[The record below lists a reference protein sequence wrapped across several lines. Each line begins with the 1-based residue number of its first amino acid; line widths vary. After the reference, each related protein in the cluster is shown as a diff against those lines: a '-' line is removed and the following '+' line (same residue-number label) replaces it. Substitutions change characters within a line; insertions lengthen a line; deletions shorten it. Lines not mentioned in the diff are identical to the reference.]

1 MWLNSLHLKLRLAS
15 ISFIISSS
23 SASLALIWFS
33 RSVTRVDLPSGDVLY
48 FRANILDGEGVFRR
62 QQTLCFASLKRSGEL
77 RITFIYSA

>member
-33 RSVTRVDLPSGDVLY
+33 RSVTRADLPSGDVLY

-62 QQTLCFASLKRSGEL
+62 QQTLCFVSLKRSGEL